1 MSLAT
6 SASSDAQ
13 SFPKRMLS
21 FVQNPQVVKTALIGA
36 GAGIIAASSIS
47 LLTGASLALTGVF
60 AWSIVGSIV
69 AVAAR
74 SIHQY
79 VKSLE
84 HPPEIEALHV
94 TRRSSEETFNQ
105 GVDAWATQATSEDL
119 ENRENIQTAK
129 IRIKECYRESSKE
142 LNLSFCRLK
151 SLPAE
156 IRELTNLN
164 SLILGGNQLKALP
177 EEIVKL
183 TSLQVLFL
191 SENQLEALP
200 EEIGKLTSLQ
210 VLFLSENQLEALP
223 EEIGKLTSL
232 VWLNLSKNQLEAL
245 PEEIGKLT
253 SLKTLDLSENKVGAL
268 PKEIDQLTSLET
280 LFLSRNQL
288 RALPEEIDQ
297 LTSLKELYL
306 NQNQLNSLPL
316 GIFNLPEGCKIYIES
331 NPFTEATIRRL
342 QDVANAH
349 EYNGP
354 RFRFNMVQENL
365 DFDHDIGP
373 TLEKI
378 EALTEIKLN
387 IAKLQAAIPDES
399 QEAFRT
405 WVNKLFW
412 TADGKSKSDR
422 SKAYFTSVANILNK
436 SNEDES
442 FRDDVFMPCM
452 LQGYESCGDR
462 IALSIIHMSL
472 RKQILETDPKEAKRM
487 SHLLVRGEYALE
499 LLEEIATDKIKTLG
513 AVDEVE
519 VHLGFL
525 CRLKEDLKLP
535 INLENMLYFD
545 ISYIKEEDL
554 ENAKTK
560 VEEKLKLEKAIPDFL
575 VKNPTWHNTLIALKA
590 EEMKEIENEAER
602 AYEVDP
608 GMSADSEMIEK
619 KRGDGIAELTWEL
632 LR

>member
-1 MSLAT
+1 MSLAIQA
-6 SASSDAQ
+6 SSSDAQ

-36 GAGIIAASSIS
+36 GAGIIAVSSIS
-47 LLTGASLALTGVF
+47 LLTGASLALTGVLT
-60 AWSIVGSIV
+60 WSIVGTIA
-69 AVAAR
+69 AVATR

-142 LNLSFCRLK
+142 LNLSLLGLK

-177 EEIVKL
+177 EEIEKL
-183 TSLQVLFL
+183 TSLTWLNL
-191 SENQLEALP
+191 CANHLEALP
-200 EEIGKLTSLQ
+200 EQIGKLTSLQ
-210 VLFLSENQLEALP
+210 VIFLSGNKLEALP
-223 EEIGKLTSL
+223 VEIGKLTSL
-232 VWLNLSKNQLEAL
+232 ESLYLSGNQLKAL
-245 PEEIGKLT
+245 PLEIGK
-253 SLKTLDLSENKVGAL
+253 
-268 PKEIDQLTSLET
+268 
-280 LFLSRNQL
+280 
-288 RALPEEIDQ
+288 

-306 NQNQLNSLPL
+306 NQNQLNSIPL
-316 GIFNLPEGCKIYIES
+316 EMFDLSENCKIYIQS
-331 NPFTEATIRRL
+331 NRFTEATIRRL
-342 QDVANAH
+342 QDVANAPG
-349 EYNGP
+349 YQGP
-354 RFRFNMVQENL
+354 RFLFNMIQENL

-499 LLEEIATDKIKTLG
+499 LFRRD
-513 AVDEVE
+513 
-519 VHLGFL
+519 
-525 CRLKEDLKLP
+525 R
-535 INLENMLYFD
+535 N
-545 ISYIKEEDL
+545 
-554 ENAKTK
+554 
-560 VEEKLKLEKAIPDFL
+560 
-575 VKNPTWHNTLIALKA
+575 
-590 EEMKEIENEAER
+590 R
-602 AYEVDP
+602 
-608 GMSADSEMIEK
+608 
-619 KRGDGIAELTWEL
+619 
-632 LR
+632 